1 MVPRSSFLLFFLPG
15 FGNLGLTHAQS
26 VSVPLTAENGVALRL
41 YLTQRL
47 PMRVGGTASAKLIE
61 PVYAFDRVV
70 IPAGAE
76 VTGRITSLKPA
87 SKLVRTQ
94 AILGGNFT
102 PLHWARVEFTE
113 IKMPDGRTL
122 AIHTQSSIGLPSIYE
137 PPKTPRPPKTPPTP
151 KANQTSGSNTLKARA
166 MQELKTQANS
176 QIVAQLGTRTYGL
189 GTLVRGPNKKERLE
203 DLGLA
208 KLPYR
213 PQWYR
218 RGTRFDALL
227 EDSLDFGNA
236 SLPADSLRE
245 LGSSSSFDQ
254 AAQVRFLSDVSSAT
268 AKAGDP
274 VEAVLSQPLTADG
287 VKLVLPEGTRLS
299 GAVRQARRA
308 RWFHR
313 SGQLRF
319 TFDRI
324 VLPAAVASL
333 PPHPPERSEA
343 RLETAETDPAAAV
356 KIDSEGSAKA
366 TESKA
371 RFLKP
376 VLAALV
382 AVKSMDNDTGK
393 QTAEGGNASPNT
405 AGLAL
410 GGFSGFGLLGAAL
423 SRTSSITGSALGMYG
438 MAGSIFANVISRG
451 HEVEFKPNSSM
462 EIRFGARAAPEAN
475 KP

>member
-1 MVPRSSFLLFFLPG
+1 MVPRSSLLLFFLPG
-15 FGNLGLTHAQS
+15 FGSLGLTHAQS
-26 VSVPLTAENGVALRL
+26 VSVPLTAEAGVTLRL

-61 PVYAFDRVV
+61 PVYVFDRVV

-94 AILGGNFT
+94 AILAGNFT
-102 PLHWARVEFTE
+102 SLHWARVEFTE
-113 IKMPDGRTL
+113 VKMPDGRTL
-122 AIHTQSSIGLPSIYE
+122 AIHTQSSIGLPSIYQ
-137 PPKTPRPPKTPPTP
+137 PPKPPKPTQTP
-151 KANQTSGSNTLKARA
+151 KANQTGGSTTLKGQA

-176 QIVAQLGTRTYGL
+176 QIAAQLGARTYGL

-208 KLPYR
+208 RLPYR

-227 EDSLDFGNA
+227 EDSLEFGSA

-245 LGSSSSFDQ
+245 LGTSSSFDQ
-254 AAQVRFLSDVSSAT
+254 VAQVRLLSAVSSAT

-324 VLPAAVASL
+324 ALPAAVASL

-356 KIDSEGSAKA
+356 KIDSEGAAKA

-382 AVKSMDNDTGK
+382 AIQSMDNDTGK
-393 QTAEGGNASPNT
+393 QTAAGGNGSDNG

-410 GGFSGFGLLGAAL
+410 GGFSGFGLLGVAL
-423 SRTSSITGSALGMYG
+423 SRTSYIAGSALGMYG

-451 HEVEFKPNSSM
+451 HEVEFQPNSSM
-462 EIRFGARAAPEAN
+462 EIRFGARAAPESD

>member
-1 MVPRSSFLLFFLPG
+1 
-15 FGNLGLTHAQS
+15 
-26 VSVPLTAENGVALRL
+26 LTAEAGVALRL
-41 YLTQRL
+41 YLTERL
-47 PMRVGGTASAKLIE
+47 PMHVGATASAKLIE

-87 SKLVRTQ
+87 SKLVRTETIM
-94 AILGGNFT
+94 AGNFT

-113 IKMPDGRTL
+113 VKMPDGRTL
-122 AIHTQSSIGLPSIYE
+122 AIHTQSSIGLPSIYQ
-137 PPKTPRPPKTPPTP
+137 PPKPPKTPPTP
-151 KANQTSGSNTLKARA
+151 QANQTSASTTLKAQA
-166 MQELKTQANS
+166 MRELKTQANS
-176 QIVAQLGTRTYGL
+176 HIDAQLGARTYGL

-227 EDSLDFGNA
+227 GDSLDFGSA
-236 SLPADSLRE
+236 SIPADSLRE
-245 LGSSSSFDQ
+245 LGTSSSFDQ
-254 AAQVRFLSDVSSAT
+254 VAQIRFLSDVSSAT
-268 AKAGDP
+268 ATAGDP
-274 VEAVLSQPLTADG
+274 VEAVLTQPLTADG

-313 SGQLRF
+313 SGRLRF

-324 VLPAAVASL
+324 ELPAAVASL

-371 RFLKP
+371 RLLKP

-382 AVKSMDNDTGK
+382 AVKSMDNDADRH
-393 QTAEGGNASPNT
+393 TAAGGSASPNT

-410 GGFSGFGLLGAAL
+410 GGFSGFGLLGVAL

-451 HEVEFKPNSSM
+451 HEVEFKPSSSM
-462 EIRFGARAAPEAN
+462 QIRFGARAAPESS